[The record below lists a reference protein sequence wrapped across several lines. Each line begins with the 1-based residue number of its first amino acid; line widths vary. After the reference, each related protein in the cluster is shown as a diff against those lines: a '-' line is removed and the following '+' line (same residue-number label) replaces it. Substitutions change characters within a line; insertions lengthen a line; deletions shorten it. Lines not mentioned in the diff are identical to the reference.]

1 MFRIRRV
8 YDDLVPTDRAVIAT
22 VHQILAGQ
30 FPTVPPDE
38 LAHLARNLRAPSTPG
53 FRPWLFV
60 AERPAGRVRAFALAQ
75 YDPDLGFCMMEWLAA
90 APGETG
96 GGLGGALYERVREE
110 AQAHG
115 VRFILIECLPD
126 DPALSP
132 DKETRRQNA
141 ARLRF
146 YAQYGAGVVAGTKYE
161 TPIPPDTDDPPYLVL
176 DPLGAPLPA
185 SSRELRPMVRAIL
198 ERKYADLCPPDYVAM
213 VVESFDGP
221 LVLQAR
227 DSHPRR
233 AKAAQPMATRMADD
247 RRIAVVVH
255 RGHEIHHV
263 RDRGYVEAPARIPAI
278 EQALRD
284 APWYLEAPARN
295 WGMRH
300 IEAVHDH
307 GFLNYFKRVCER
319 LPENATVYPY
329 VFPIRNVARP
339 PVDLEMRAGYYCID
353 TFTPLNRQ
361 AFAAARGAVDCTLT
375 AADSVLKG
383 RRVAYALVRPPGH
396 HAEHRVFGG
405 FCYFCNGA
413 VAANYLSAHGKVAML
428 DIDYHHGNGQQ
439 DIFLRRSDVFTVSIH
454 GHPRFSYPYFSGF
467 VEETG
472 EGEGRGFNLNM
483 PLPEQVDG
491 PAYLEALDKALR
503 RITAFAPSFLI
514 VSLGFDIGKGDPT
527 GTWSLRPHDFE
538 AVGRGIGALGLPT
551 LVVQEGGYRI
561 RTLAHNARGFFDG
574 LWQGA
579 FSGPKRTGQ

>member
-22 VHQILAGQ
+22 VRDILARQ
-30 FPTVPPDE
+30 FPTVPSDE
-38 LAHLARNLRAPSTPG
+38 LQHLARNLRTPNAAG

-60 AERPAGRVRAFALAQ
+60 AERPAGRVRAFAIAE
-75 YDPDLGFCMMEWLAA
+75 YDPDLRFCLLEWLAA

-110 AQAHG
+110 ARAHD

-126 DPALSP
+126 DPELSP
-132 DKETRRQNA
+132 NEETRRQNG

-146 YAQYGAGVVAGTKYE
+146 YARYGAGVVVGTQYE
-161 TPIPPDTDDPPYLVL
+161 TPVGPETDPPYLVL
-176 DPLGAPLPA
+176 DPLGGQLPA
-185 SSRELRPMVRAIL
+185 SARELRTAVRAIL
-198 ERKYADLCPPDYVAM
+198 ERKYADLCSPEYVDK

-221 LVLQAR
+221 LR
-227 DSHPRR
+227 FR
-233 AKAAQPMATRMADD
+233 APVKSSKRAQAAQPPVARIADD

-263 RDRGYVEAPARIPAI
+263 RDRGYVEAPARIPTI
-278 EQALRD
+278 ERALCD
-284 APWYLEAPARN
+284 APWYLEVAAKT

-307 GFLNYFKRVCER
+307 GFLNYFRRVCER
-319 LPENATVYPY
+319 LPENTTVYPY

-361 AFAAARGAVDCTLT
+361 AFLAARGAVDCTMT

-413 VAANYLSAHGKVAML
+413 IAANYLSAHGKVAML

-439 DIFLRRSDVFTVSIH
+439 DIFLRRDDVLTVSIH

-467 VEETG
+467 ADETG
-472 EGEGRGFNLNM
+472 EDKGQGFNLNM
-483 PLPEQVDG
+483 PLPEHVDG
-491 PAYLEALDKALR
+491 AAYVEALEKAVR
-503 RITAFAPSFLI
+503 RITTFAPSFLV

-538 AVGRGIGALGLPT
+538 AVGRRIGALGLPT

-561 RTLAHNARGFFDG
+561 RTLAQNARGFFDG
-574 LWQGA
+574 LWSGA
-579 FSGPKRTGQ
+579 FSVRAATGK